1 MENANE
7 ELFHIRDEI
16 FARLDRIEA
25 MLESQ
30 VQFNGK
36 QRLDNRDLRLM
47 LKVCDRTLI
56 RWRRSTKLKSFKICS
71 KVYYMATD
79 VHDFLRDE
87 YYLQQKNGETNNA
100 SVHEKE

>member
-30 VQFNGK
+30 IQFNGK
-36 QRLDNRDLRLM
+36 QMLDNRDLRLM

-56 RWRRSTKLKSFKICS
+56 RWRKSKKLLSFKIS
-71 KVYYMATD
+71 GKVYYMAAD
-79 VHDFLRDE
+79 VHSFVRNE
-87 YYLQQKNGETNNA
+87 YYLQERNVETNNA
-100 SVHEKE
+100 FGHEKK